1 MIWSRLS
8 VEGCWN
14 TTSKFQ
20 YYDSAGF
27 FMPVVVFTWKSGVF
41 QRLNGNANDTAL
53 GNRVLL
59 QS

>member
-1 MIWSRLS
+1 M
-8 VEGCWN
+8 EGCWN